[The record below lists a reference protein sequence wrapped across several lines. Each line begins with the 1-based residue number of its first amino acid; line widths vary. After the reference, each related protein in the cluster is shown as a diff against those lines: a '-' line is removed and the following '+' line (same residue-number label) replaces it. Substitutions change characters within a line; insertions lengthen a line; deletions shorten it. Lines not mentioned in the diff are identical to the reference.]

1 MSRFWSDHIQ
11 ALQPY
16 VPGEQPT
23 EKLLKLNT
31 NEHAYGPSPKVFE
44 AITAVNNDSLR
55 LYPAAESGVLAQAI
69 AKLHGVNTNQVFL
82 GNGSDEVLAHIFN
95 TLFLRAGRPVL
106 MPDIS
111 YSFYNTYSAFFKV
124 PVEIQP
130 LSEDFSIKVA
140 DYTKPRAIAPAAI
153 IFANPNAPTGLA
165 LCLADIATIA
175 EANPDSAVVVDEAYV
190 DFGAD
195 SALALLNDYNNIVVI
210 RTLSKSY
217 ALAGLRVG
225 YAVASAEI
233 VAGLQRVK
241 DSFNSY
247 PLDTLAQAGALAA
260 IQDQSYFDAKR
271 HAIMQ
276 SREKLTKDLQ
286 DLGFMVLP
294 SKTNFVFARHKTL
307 AGIDIYQGLRER
319 GVLVRHFQQPRIEQ
333 FLRITVGTPE
343 QCATLVA
350 ALRVISSKIDL
361 ID

>member
-31 NEHAYGPSPKVFE
+31 NEHAYGPSPKVFA
-44 AITAVNNDSLR
+44 AIAAANNTDLR
-55 LYPAAESGVLAQAI
+55 LYPAYDSAELAQAI
-69 AKLHGVNTNQVFL
+69 AQRHQVKINQVFL
-82 GNGSDEVLAHIFN
+82 GNGSDEVLAHVFK

-106 MPDIS
+106 MPDIT
-111 YSFYNTYSAFFKV
+111 YSFYKTYGIFFNV
-124 PVEIQP
+124 PVELQP
-130 LSEDFSIKVA
+130 LADDFSINVA
-140 DYTKPRAIAPAAI
+140 DYTKARDIPPAAI

-165 LCLADIATIA
+165 LGLDDIAAIA
-175 EANPDSAVVVDEAYV
+175 AANPDSAVVVDEAYV

-195 SALALLNDYNNIVVI
+195 SAIALLGQYDNIVVI
-210 RTLSKSY
+210 HTLSKSY

-247 PLDTLAQAGALAA
+247 PLDKLAQVGALAA
-260 IQDQSYFDAKR
+260 IQDRQDFDEKR

-286 DLGFMVLP
+286 GLGFTVLP
-294 SKTNFVFARHKTL
+294 SKANFVFARHADL
-307 AGIDIYQGLRER
+307 AGGYLQQALREQ
-319 GVLVRHFQQPRIEQ
+319 GVLVRHFQQPRIEP

-350 ALRVISSKIDL
+350 ALRHILSI
-361 ID
+361 I